1 MPTGLAA
8 TVAAVYS
15 TAVRHRVLALV
26 LSLALGLVVLVLYP
40 FARRTQ
46 AAPSDPL
53 PVSIPPLPFADN
65 PDPLLCGI
73 PEPDDRMATVI
84 GDYRGALVQPIVYLY
99 DSHLRTKITG
109 QIYPGTRVHV
119 KLSQYNPTLNY
130 YFVRTVN
137 VEPAQEGWIPEPF
150 LRIGKP

>member
-1 MPTGLAA
+1 MSTGLAA
-8 TVAAVYS
+8 TMATVNATVA
-15 TAVRHRVLALV
+15 RHRFLA
-26 LSLALGLVVLVLYP
+26 LALGLTLGIVLLTLYP
-40 FARRTQ
+40 FMPQTQ
-46 AAPSDPL
+46 AAPSDPF

-73 PEPDDRMATVI
+73 PELDDRMATVT
-84 GDYRGALVQPIVYLY
+84 GDYGGALVQPIVYLY

-130 YFVRTVN
+130 YFVRSVN

-150 LRIGKP
+150 LRIGEP